1 MTDDPRAQTTAR
13 DLAAGSNAYARYG
26 IAVGWKTYSGS
37 KMPSWFNLGPQV
49 QSGWIAVGRLIEDAV
64 SRETELV
71 PPLVAV
77 LIDEVDHHGAAHSP
91 NRIRELVRALK
102 EVYGY
107 GA

>member
-1 MTDDPRAQTTAR
+1 MTDDLRAQTTAR

-26 IAVGWKTYSGS
+26 AAVGWKTHDGRA
-37 KMPSWFNLGPQV
+37 MPPWFDLGPQV

-64 SRETELV
+64 SRETALV

-77 LIDEVDHHGAAHSP
+77 LIDEVDHYGAAHSP

-102 EVYGY
+102 EVYDY
-107 GA
+107 GS